1 MLNNLVELSL
11 RYKFLVLVAFGVVA
25 FLGWRAVTTVPIDA
39 FPDVTPVQ
47 VNIYTESP
55 GLAAEDVEQ
64 LLTFPVESGMAG
76 LQGVEEIRSVSL
88 FGLSYVAVYFE
99 DDMDIY
105 FVRRLV
111 MERLQEV
118 ADRIPEGYGTPEM
131 GPNTSGLGQVF
142 WYTVERVDQALEG
155 TDTEGATSA
164 QTPGRGGSASSTGT
178 AGAGVTAAGGGS
190 AEQARA
196 IAELMDLRT
205 LQDWS
210 VRLILRTA
218 PGVDDVLSWGGQE
231 RQYQVVVDPLRLI
244 KYGLSLRQLIEAVE
258 RNNGQVGGQ
267 YIDQG
272 PEQYLVRGLGLV
284 HDERDIGNIVIKVE
298 DGTPVYVRDVAE
310 VVQGPALRFGE
321 VTRDG
326 REVVLGMTLA
336 RIGENAK
343 DVVDA
348 VKKKAAIVASALPEG
363 VVLRPVY
370 ERTDLVEKAVDT
382 AVRALVEGSI
392 LVAIVLF
399 LFLGELRSA
408 LVVISALPLA
418 MLIAFIFMGEVGLSA
433 NLMSLAG
440 LAIGIGMMVDG
451 AVVMVENSFRIMAER
466 RAEGATVNRTAAV
479 LAAAREVANP
489 VAFAI
494 LIIIVVFLPLFSL
507 QGLEGKLFKP
517 MAFNI
522 SFAMAGSLLLTLTLI
537 PVLAALILKPKVER
551 DTWLVAGI
559 KRGYMPLLRW
569 SLAHKK
575 TVGLSAILALVASLA
590 LFPLL
595 GKEFMP
601 QLQEGSIMW
610 RVTSIPSASLD
621 ESIAVS
627 KRIEEALS
635 AFPEVETTLA
645 MIGRAQKGETADVN
659 YMEIYT
665 GLKSK
670 EHWTHG
676 SIEALADTMR
686 ERLEAVVPT
695 AVIAFTQPIQMRV
708 EELISGVRATLAIK
722 LYGEDLSELDRLSEQ
737 IKGVV
742 AQVPGVADLSLEA
755 NLGKP
760 QIRIQVDRMRLARYG
775 MNADEVLTVVRNG
788 IGNEPVSTLIDGVRR
803 FDITV
808 RLPDANKETVE
819 SIGAIP
825 LRTGDGAVIP
835 LSRVADI
842 GVAEGY
848 SFVRRE
854 QLQRYAVIQMDV
866 RGRDVDGF
874 VSDANALIGAQI
886 DLPPGYWI
894 EWGGAFENQQR
905 ALQRLSVIVPLTIFF
920 IFVLL
925 YTAFNSMKYAT
936 LIIAN
941 VPFATIGGLVALYAT
956 GQYLSVPSAI
966 GFIAVF
972 GVAMLN
978 GIVLVSFI
986 NELREK
992 GLTVSEAV
1000 LRGTELRLRP
1010 VLMTASVAILGLIP
1024 MLLSSGVGAET
1035 QRPLAKVVVGGLI
1048 TSTALTL
1055 LLLPVIYEWIEGR
1068 TPKDPKEEKP

>member
-1 MLNNLVELSL
+1 MLEKLVELSL
-11 RYKFLVLVAFGVVA
+11 RYKFLVLIIFAVVA
-25 FLGWRAVTTVPIDA
+25 LAGLRAISILPIDA

-76 LQGVEEIRSVSL
+76 LPGVQDIRSVSL
-88 FGLSYVAVYFE
+88 FGLSYVSVYFE

-105 FVRRLV
+105 FARRLV

-142 WYTVERVDQALEG
+142 WYTLERADEKLKGEV
-155 TDTEGATSA
+155 TD
-164 QTPGRGGSASSTGT
+164 
-178 AGAGVTAAGGGS
+178 
-190 AEQARA
+190 
-196 IAELMDLRT
+196 MDLRT

-218 PGVDDVLSWGGQE
+218 PGVDDVMSWGGQE
-231 RQYQVVVDPLRLI
+231 RQYQVQIDPRRLI
-244 KYGLSLRQLIEAVE
+244 KYNLSYREVMESIES
-258 RNNGQVGGQ
+258 NNRQVGGQ
-267 YIDQG
+267 YINLG

-284 HDERDIGNIVIKVE
+284 KNEQDIGSIVLKVA
-298 DGTPVYVRDVAE
+298 DGTPVYLRDIADIR
-310 VVQGPALRFGE
+310 QAPSLRTGA

-326 REVVLGMTLA
+326 KEVVLGMALA

-343 DVVDA
+343 NVVDE
-348 VKKKAAIVASALPEG
+348 VKKKLATAEKALPDG
-363 VVLRPVY
+363 VKLRPIY
-370 ERTDLVEKAVDT
+370 DRTELVEKAVST
-382 AVRALVEGSI
+382 VERALIEGSI

-408 LVVISALPLA
+408 LVVIAALPLA
-418 MLIAFIFMGEVGLSA
+418 MLIAFISMGEMGLSA

-451 AVVMVENSFRIMAER
+451 AVVLTENAFRIMAEWR
-466 RAEGATVNRTAAV
+466 EKGEKVNRTAAV
-479 LAAAREVANP
+479 LTAAREVANP
-489 VAFAI
+489 IAFAI

-537 PVLAALILKPKVER
+537 PVLASLILKPKEER
-551 DTWLVAGI
+551 DTLLVRWI
-559 KRGYMPLLRW
+559 KRGYLPLLVW
-569 SLAHKK
+569 SLTNKK
-575 TVGLSAILALVASLA
+575 KVVVAATGLLVASLA

-610 RVTSIPSASLD
+610 RITSIPSTSL
-621 ESIAVS
+621 EQSIAISKDVS
-627 KRIEEALS
+627 TVLTE
-635 AFPEVETTLA
+635 FPEVNTTLA
-645 MIGRAQKGETADVN
+645 MIGRAEKGETADVN

-665 GLKSK
+665 ELKPHDEWSS
-670 EHWTHG
+670 G
-676 SIEALADTMR
+676 RSIEQLADAMR
-686 ERLEAVVPT
+686 EELEQAVPT
-695 AVIAFTQPIQMRV
+695 SVIAFTQPIQMRV
-708 EELISGVRATLAIK
+708 EELISGVRATLAAK
-722 LYGEDLSELDRLSEQ
+722 LYGEDLGELDRLSQE
-737 IKGVV
+737 IKNAIG
-742 AQVPGVADLSLEA
+742 QVPGVADLSLEA
-755 NLGKP
+755 NIGKP
-760 QIRIQVDRMRLARYG
+760 QIRIQVNRTQLARYG
-775 MNADEVLTVVRNG
+775 LNADDVLTVVRTG
-788 IGNEPVSTLIDGVRR
+788 IGNEPVSTLIEGVKR
-803 FDITV
+803 FDITA
-808 RLPDANKETVE
+808 RLHDPAKADVE
-819 SIGAIP
+819 AIKNIPLQTASGAI
-825 LRTGDGAVIP
+825 VS
-835 LSRVADI
+835 LSQVADVS
-842 GVAEGY
+842 VAEGY

-874 VSDANALIGAQI
+874 VKDAEAAIASQVK
-886 DLPPGYWI
+886 LPPGYWI

-905 ALQRLSVIVPLTIFF
+905 ALQRLSIIVPLTIFF

-941 VPFATIGGLVALYAT
+941 VPFAAIGGIVSLFIS

-992 GLTVSEAV
+992 GLSVSEAV
-1000 LRGTELRLRP
+1000 RRGAELRLRP
-1010 VLMTASVAILGLIP
+1010 VMMTASVAILGLIP
-1024 MLLSSGVGAET
+1024 MLLSAGVGAET
-1035 QRPLAKVVVGGLI
+1035 QRPLATVVVGGLI
-1048 TSTALTL
+1048 TSTLLTL
-1055 LLLPVIYEWIEGR
+1055 VLLPVIYEWMETR
-1068 TPKDPKEEKP
+1068 KEKT

>member
-1 MLNNLVELSL
+1 MLNKLVEASL
-11 RYKFLVLVAFGVVA
+11 RYKFLVIIIFSVVA

-47 VNIYTESP
+47 VNIYTEAP

-76 LQGVEEIRSVSL
+76 LPGVQEIRSVSL
-88 FGLSYVAVYFE
+88 FGLSYVAVYFK

-105 FVRRLV
+105 FTRRLV

-118 ADRIPEGYGTPEM
+118 GDRIPEGYGTPEM

-142 WYTVERVDQALEG
+142 WYTVERADERLK
-155 TDTEGATSA
+155 DSI
-164 QTPGRGGSASSTGT
+164 SD
-178 AGAGVTAAGGGS
+178 
-190 AEQARA
+190 
-196 IAELMDLRT
+196 MDLRT
-205 LQDWS
+205 LQDWT
-210 VRLILRTA
+210 VRPIMRTA
-218 PGVDDVLSWGGQE
+218 PGVDDVMSWGGQE
-231 RQYQVVVDPLRLI
+231 RQFQVVIDPMRLI
-244 KYGLSLRQLIEAVE
+244 EYGLSFREVMEVVE
-258 RNNGQVGGQ
+258 SNNRQVGGQ
-267 YIDQG
+267 YINMG

-284 HDERDIGNIVIKVE
+284 KDGTDIGRIVVKVE
-298 DGTPVYVRDVAE
+298 DGTPVYLGDVARIE
-310 VVQGPALRFGE
+310 QAPALRFGA

-326 REVVLGMTLA
+326 EEVVLGMALA

-343 DVVDA
+343 NVVDA
-348 VKKKAAIVASALPEG
+348 VKEKVEIIQSALPDG

-370 ERTDLVEKAVDT
+370 ERTDLVEKAVNT

-408 LVVISALPLA
+408 LVVIAALPLA
-418 MLIAFIFMGEVGLSA
+418 MLIAFIMMGEAGLSA

-451 AVVMVENSFRIMAER
+451 AVVMTENAFRIMAEWR
-466 RAEGATVNRTAAV
+466 ERGEKVDRTAAV
-479 LAAAREVANP
+479 LTAAREVANP
-489 VAFAI
+489 IAFAI

-507 QGLEGKLFKP
+507 EGLEGKLFKP

-522 SFAMAGSLLLTLTLI
+522 SFAMAGSLLLTLTII
-537 PVLAALILKPKVER
+537 PVLAALILKPKEER
-551 DTWLVAGI
+551 DTWLVAWI
-559 KRGYMPLLRW
+559 KRGYLPLLLW
-569 SLAHKK
+569 SLANKK
-575 TVGLSAILALVASLA
+575 KVVMAAGALLIGSLA

-610 RVTSIPSASLD
+610 RVTSIPSTSLE
-621 ESIAVS
+621 ESIEIS
-627 KRIEEALS
+627 KKIENALTEY
-635 AFPEVETTLA
+635 PEVNTTVA
-645 MIGRAQKGETADVN
+645 MIGRAEKGETADVN

-665 GLKSK
+665 ELKPHDEWGSDR
-670 EHWTHG
+670 
-676 SIEALADTMR
+676 SIEELADDMR
-686 ERLEAVVPT
+686 ETLEEVVPT
-695 AVIAFTQPIQMRV
+695 SVIAFTQPIQMRV
-708 EELISGVRATLAIK
+708 EELISGVRATLAAK
-722 LYGEDLSELDRLSEQ
+722 LYGEDLAELDRLSGE
-737 IKGVV
+737 IKE
-742 AQVPGVADLSLEA
+742 AISRVPGVADLSLEA
-755 NLGKP
+755 NIGKP
-760 QIRIQVDRMRLARYG
+760 QIRIQVNREQLARYG
-775 MNADEVLTVVRNG
+775 LNADEVLTVVRTG
-788 IGNEPVSTLIDGVRR
+788 IGNEPVSSLIDGVKR
-803 FDITV
+803 FDISV
-808 RLPDANKETVE
+808 RLADAAKADVET
-819 SIGAIP
+819 IRDIPLQTADGAIVP
-825 LRTGDGAVIP
+825 LH
-835 LSRVADI
+835 RVADI
-842 GVAEGY
+842 SVAEGY

-874 VSDANALIGAQI
+874 VKDANRIIKEQVAM
-886 DLPPGYWI
+886 PPGYWI

-905 ALQRLSVIVPLTIFF
+905 ALQRLSIIVPLTIFF

-925 YTAFNSMKYAT
+925 YTAFNSIKYAT

-941 VPFATIGGLVALYAT
+941 VPFATIGGLVALFT
-956 GQYLSVPSAI
+956 SGQYLSVPSAI

-992 GLTVSEAV
+992 GMNVADAV
-1000 LRGTELRLRP
+1000 RRGCELRLRP

-1024 MLLSSGVGAET
+1024 MLLSTGVGAET
-1035 QRPLAKVVVGGLI
+1035 QRPLASVVVGGLI
-1048 TSTALTL
+1048 TSTLLTL
-1055 LLLPVIYEWIEGR
+1055 VLLPVIYEWIESR
-1068 TPKDPKEEKP
+1068 KETKP